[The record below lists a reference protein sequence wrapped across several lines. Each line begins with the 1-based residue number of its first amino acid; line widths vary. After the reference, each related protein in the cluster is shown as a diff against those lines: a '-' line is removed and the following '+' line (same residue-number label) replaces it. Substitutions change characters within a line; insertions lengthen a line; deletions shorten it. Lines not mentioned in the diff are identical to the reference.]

1 MKPGTFTQ
9 IYIQLV
15 FSPKHREYLLTEKIR
30 PRILEYMSGIATN
43 LGHKPIIINGVDDHV
58 HIFLGHNPK
67 MSVSDTV
74 KELKRSSSIL
84 INEKRLVVGKFEWQ
98 EGYGGF
104 SYGHSQ
110 IGNVFNYIKD
120 QETHHQ
126 KRTFKDEYIEFL
138 NKFEIKFEDQYLFEF
153 FD

>member
-1 MKPGTFTQ
+1 MKPGSFTQ
-9 IYIQLV
+9 IYIHLV
-15 FSPKHREYLLTEKIR
+15 FSPKHREYLLTKTIR

-58 HIFLGHNPK
+58 HIFLGYNPK
-67 MSVSDTV
+67 ISVSDTV

-84 INEKRLVVGKFEWQ
+84 INEKRFVVGKFEWQ

-110 IGNVFNYIKD
+110 IDNVYNYIKN
-120 QETHHQ
+120 QEIHHK
-126 KRTFKDEYIEFL
+126 KRTFKEEYLEFL